1 LLIGT
6 TNRIWFFYCI
16 VLLAAVGCAPLAQP
30 TLDSGLQGDGQS
42 AADTLQKIDYLA
54 EHLHAKQMLGQEPI
68 AQPIYVAVLPFV
80 DDSGF
85 REGYWDLRWEM
96 AKLLSAEAEAVT
108 EWRVVPYAA
117 VDQVLGLRRTMKIE
131 EILEVGRTLGADV
144 LFLGTIDNYDM
155 KRLTVGDPLLGGY
168 KSYVGVVV
176 MRVGALR
183 IEDQRDLGMVT
194 AEQELSDRD
203 LGLDLFGKPRK
214 QDVEFAELREFEFGS
229 EPFRK
234 SLLGQATMVAM
245 AEVVSGLEALF
256 QPDELNLDGHM
267 AEVLSANGEEIYI
280 NIGGEN
286 GLRVGYRFAVH
297 PGLKRTDVEPG
308 QIGVIEVRE
317 VIGARLSSVRVLQ
330 GAEYIRAGDRLK
342 SLEKAADSP

>member
-1 LLIGT
+1 
-6 TNRIWFFYCI
+6 
-16 VLLAAVGCAPLAQP
+16 
-30 TLDSGLQGDGQS
+30 
-42 AADTLQKIDYLA
+42 
-54 EHLHAKQMLGQEPI
+54 
-68 AQPIYVAVLPFV
+68 
-80 DDSGF
+80 
-85 REGYWDLRWEM
+85 
-96 AKLLSAEAEAVT
+96 
-108 EWRVVPYAA
+108 
-117 VDQVLGLRRTMKIE
+117 
-131 EILEVGRTLGADV
+131 
-144 LFLGTIDNYDM
+144 
-155 KRLTVGDPLLGGY
+155 
-168 KSYVGVVV
+168 
-176 MRVGALR
+176 
-183 IEDQRDLGMVT
+183 
-194 AEQELSDRD
+194 
-203 LGLDLFGKPRK
+203 
-214 QDVEFAELREFEFGS
+214 
-229 EPFRK
+229 
-234 SLLGQATMVAM
+234 MVAM

>member
-1 LLIGT
+1 MGRM
-6 TNRIWFFYCI
+6 NRLWYYCI
-16 VLLAAVGCAPLAQP
+16 LLFLIAGGCAPLTP
-30 TLDSGLQGDGQS
+30 PSLGGDLQADGSS
-42 AADTLQKIDYLA
+42 AADTVQKVDYLA
-54 EHLHAKQMLGQEPI
+54 EHLHAKQVLAQQPI
-68 AQPIYVAVLPFV
+68 AQPVYVAVLPFV

-131 EILEVGRTLGADV
+131 EILEVGRTLGADI

-168 KSYVGVVV
+168 KSYVGVVA

-183 IEDQRDLGMVT
+183 IQDQRDMGMVT
-194 AEQELSDRD
+194 SEQEVSDRD

-214 QDVEFAELREFEFGS
+214 QDVEFAELRDFEFGS

-234 SLLGQATMVAM
+234 SLLGQATMAAM

-267 AEVLSANGEEIYI
+267 AEVLSANGGEVYI

-308 QIGVIEVRE
+308 QIGVIEVQE
-317 VIGARLSSVRVLQ
+317 VIGARLSSVRVLE
-330 GAEYIRAGDRLK
+330 GADRIRAGDRLK
-342 SLEKAADSP
+342 ILAKDVDSP